1 MRTVV
6 RRLRSR
12 HPPFH
17 DTIALMNRVATLMRA
32 GVPTT
37 RVFALATTEPG
48 DLAALV
54 TYASRSNQS
63 ISEAIAHVNTPAMRM
78 FAALWHVAEVSGAPI
93 AGATERAA
101 ASFELLDRL
110 HQRRQVLLAGPKY
123 TLYLVSLLPILAVLF
138 GELLG
143 FAPVAV
149 LASPIG
155 VPIILIGAIFLTSGI
170 AWSRALV
177 KKVAEADA
185 TTGFE
190 FDLVAVALHAGLSL
204 ARARLLATDAI
215 DQFRVEW
222 AHLRAF
228 APDGKVSQV
237 LEQAAVAGQPHGPA
251 LAHASHAAQNAAMSN
266 LEEQAEKLAI
276 RALIPLSVCILPA
289 FAVLGI
295 LPIVISM
302 LGLVMT

>member
-1 MRTVV
+1 M
-6 RRLRSR
+6 
-12 HPPFH
+12 
-17 DTIALMNRVATLMRA
+17 
-32 GVPTT
+32 
-37 RVFALATTEPG
+37 
-48 DLAALV
+48 
-54 TYASRSNQS
+54 
-63 ISEAIAHVNTPAMRM
+63 
-78 FAALWHVAEVSGAPI
+78 
-93 AGATERAA
+93 
-101 ASFELLDRL
+101 
-110 HQRRQVLLAGPKY
+110 
-123 TLYLVSLLPILAVLF
+123 
-138 GELLG
+138 
-143 FAPVAV
+143 
-149 LASPIG
+149 
-155 VPIILIGAIFLTSGI
+155 
-170 AWSRALV
+170 

-190 FDLVAVALHAGLSL
+190 FDLVAVALQSRDSRLHEPDFWPL
-204 ARARLLATDAI
+204 AAI

>member
-1 MRTVV
+1 MCMSSPQTTKPMRRIHENSRPQT
-6 RRLRSR
+6 SER

-110 HQRRQVLLAGPKY
+110 HQRRQMLLAGPKY

-138 GELLG
+138 GELLA

-155 VPIILIGAIFLTSGI
+155 VPIVLIGAIFSDK
-170 AWSRALV
+170 W
-177 KKVAEADA
+177 DC
-185 TTGFE
+185 
-190 FDLVAVALHAGLSL
+190 
-204 ARARLLATDAI
+204 
-215 DQFRVEW
+215 
-222 AHLRAF
+222 
-228 APDGKVSQV
+228 
-237 LEQAAVAGQPHGPA
+237 LEQSPC
-251 LAHASHAAQNAAMSN
+251 
-266 LEEQAEKLAI
+266 EKS
-276 RALIPLSVCILPA
+276 R
-289 FAVLGI
+289 
-295 LPIVISM
+295 
-302 LGLVMT
+302 